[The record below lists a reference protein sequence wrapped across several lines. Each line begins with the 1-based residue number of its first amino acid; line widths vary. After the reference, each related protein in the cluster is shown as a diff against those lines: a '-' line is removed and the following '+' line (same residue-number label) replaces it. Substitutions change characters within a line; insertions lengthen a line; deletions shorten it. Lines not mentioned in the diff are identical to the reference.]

1 MCLTTGAIFCD
12 TRPDTIIKS
21 ACRGEARKASLPNR
35 AISNRAWA
43 VAIISMAQQ
52 ARPNCAGHSEFFR
65 AHETTRPTVVV
76 RMLLSRARRSASVA
90 SVGDFAR
97 ETTVPAPNVVEG
109 PRSGGPVTALP
120 ALPL

>member
-35 AISNRAWA
+35 AMSNRAWA
-43 VAIISMAQQ
+43 VAIISLAHQ

-76 RMLLSRARRSASVA
+76 RMFLSRARRAASVA
-90 SVGDFAR
+90 SVGDTAR
-97 ETTVPAPNVVEG
+97 ETMVPAPCVDGETHS
-109 PRSGGPVTALP
+109 RDLVTANQAVP
-120 ALPL
+120 